1 MHGQTRSAKRVAP
14 TYAPV
19 RMPSRAVEYAYYLS
33 LMFSALAPALGL
45 EIPFV
50 AGGMILIVSA
60 ICIRQVRSSAKV
72 VYSPIGFLLACAI
85 SFLFIQIAVHG
96 ESIMGGTVRV
106 FIIWILGLIIVRSLC
121 LRQGF
126 PLRFSLV
133 MFLIGLITLPYLA
146 FSAGGG
152 EIERARAEVGIGG
165 LAHPSTLADWFG
177 FLTVYFAL
185 FGLETKRGV
194 VRATSWLAATG
205 CLFIVGLTVTRG
217 PLFGAAIA
225 LTVGFRGIL
234 RRGFVPILALI
245 VIVGIALE
253 SGLFELAISNYEKRG
268 AEESGRELIWPAVIK
283 RISASP
289 LLGVGVSKV
298 GTYALHEDR
307 QSPPHNS
314 FLFFALSSGIIPSV
328 FYVAFWIQALWRSFS
343 HTERFKD
350 VSFRIPFLLYTFVS
364 VMIGD
369 LGFMAAWALLAL
381 SVGAGWRAADQPKR
395 VLIRRSGGRQTAQPL
410 RPRPEAARY

>member
-45 EIPFV
+45 DIPFV

-106 FIIWILGLIIVRSLC
+106 FIIWILQLIIIRSLC

-133 MFLIGLITLPYLA
+133 MFVIGLIPLPYLT
-146 FSAGGG
+146 FQSTDVV
-152 EIERARAEVGIGG
+152 ERARVGIETGG
-165 LAHPSTLADWFG
+165 LSHPGSLAEWFG

-185 FGLETKRGV
+185 FGLETKRVV
-194 VRATSWLAATG
+194 VRTTSWLAATG

-217 PLFGAAIA
+217 ALFGTAIA
-225 LTVGFRGIL
+225 VTVGFRGIL
-234 RRGFVPILALI
+234 RRGFVPVLTVIMILGLFFA
-245 VIVGIALE
+245 
-253 SGLFELAISNYEKRG
+253 SGLFDRAISHYEKRG
-268 AEESGRELIWPAVIK
+268 MEETGRELIWPAVIE
-283 RISASP
+283 RIAAAP
-289 LLGVGVSKV
+289 LIGVGALNV

-328 FYVAFWIQALWRSFS
+328 FYVVFWIQAVWRSFS